1 MAGIIS
7 NRGRSHALLT
17 KRLGTTTATA
27 TVVTNLTVKLAPTQI
42 IKATF
47 EPVQTP

>member
-7 NRGRSHALLT
+7 GRGRSHTLLT
-17 KRLGTTTATA
+17 KRLGTTTA